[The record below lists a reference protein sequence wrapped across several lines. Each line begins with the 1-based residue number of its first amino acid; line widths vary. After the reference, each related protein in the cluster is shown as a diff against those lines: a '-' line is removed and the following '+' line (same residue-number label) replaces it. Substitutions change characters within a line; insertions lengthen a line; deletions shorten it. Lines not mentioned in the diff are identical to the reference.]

1 MKAAIALPQK
11 EKRNI
16 LKSLFYKE
24 KDSMAITEEDRAL
37 LVSLQSV
44 KKDLDAVYINFEY
57 ATDTDLIDSYIYEV
71 KALQLKYE
79 YIIKEIKQRGI
90 HAQGFEYIS
99 S

>member
-1 MKAAIALPQK
+1 MKTTIAVPQK

-16 LKSLFYKE
+16 LKSIFYKE
-24 KDSMAITEEDRAL
+24 KDSRAITEEDRAL
-37 LVSLQSV
+37 LLLLQSI
-44 KKDLDAVYINFEY
+44 KTNLDAVYINFEY